1 MVKKIQI
8 KIPDEVYKR
17 LEEKFPEKEDLEA
30 KIRKIAIEIIEAPSG
45 ETWHY
50 RQIKGLVKD
59 LANAGKEITS
69 ENLSKY
75 ATENGELCGVSM
87 ARDWLKRM
95 EGDKYIKLIRR
106 DRGGK
111 KIYHWEDK
119 KVDSETR

>member
-1 MVKKIQI
+1 MVKTIHI

-17 LEEKFPEKEDLEA
+17 LEEKFPEKEDFEA
-30 KIRKIAIEIIEAPSG
+30 QIRKIAIEIIDAPSG

-50 RQIKGLVKD
+50 RQVRGLVKN

-69 ENLSKY
+69 ENLSEY
-75 ATENGELCGVSM
+75 ATENGELCSVNM

-106 DRGGK
+106 DRAGK
-111 KIYHWEDK
+111 KIFHWEDK
-119 KVDSETR
+119 KIN